1 MMAHLFVVVMVAALQ
16 NMDVSAFDFIDETV
30 LFVDGAAVPCREV
43 AFQRLRVSKPVIAV
57 ALDVG
62 EQLID
67 FFERLFVL
75 RLPVHVI
82 VPAIVCPNLVH
93 VHALMSSCSVH
104 FNLPS
109 RSSAAI
115 FSRYRWFA
123 SL

>member
-1 MMAHLFVVVMVAALQ
+1 MHLFVVVVVAALQ
-16 NMDVSAFDFIDETV
+16 DMDASVFDFIDEAV

-43 AFQRLRVSKPVIAV
+43 SFQRLRVSKSAIAV

-82 VPAIVCPNLVH
+82 VPASADECNVAHLAI
-93 VHALMSSCSVH
+93 ASS
-104 FNLPS
+104 
-109 RSSAAI
+109 SSMV
-115 FSRYRWFA
+115 FVT
-123 SL
+123 